1 MNRDYG
7 TTSLRNIRFLKPKI
21 EVVVVRLIYWS
32 EGKIIYGKRDSNKIT
47 KTFKNIYS
55 HEFELSIVLCMF
67 WQGQIFFS
75 NMNLIVGLK
84 IEFGPDSPSIY
95 SIIF

>member
-47 KTFKNIYS
+47 KTF
-55 HEFELSIVLCMF
+55 
-67 WQGQIFFS
+67 
-75 NMNLIVGLK
+75 
-84 IEFGPDSPSIY
+84 
-95 SIIF
+95 